1 MAISRFSTSGLILG
15 LPKYQNAWDQ
25 DGVQQ
30 GAMVPIA
37 SVTVKSA
44 TDTSMGFTGIPQIYK
59 DLYCVITSRRS
70 DAVTEGTQ
78 FLYTGYS
85 GTIASTTKLY
95 GDGAS
100 VTSSRVTAQ
109 NAGFIG
115 AYPGASST
123 AGIFGTQ
130 VLHILDYANTSRFK
144 SIICRT
150 ASDRNGAGQ
159 SELSVTLFRDTG
171 GLTSFGVSTYNASV
185 FYVPGSTMTLYGI
198 KAGA

>member
-1 MAISRFSTSGLILG
+1 MAINSVRSSSLSTGVKSSNL
-15 LPKYQNAWDQ
+15 WDQ
-25 DGVQQ
+25 DTAQ
-30 GAMVPIA
+30 GAMVPIS
-37 SVTVKSA
+37 SVTVTSA
-44 TDTSMGFTGIPQIYK
+44 TDTSMGFSNIPQIYK
-59 DLYCVITSRRS
+59 DLYCVITSRRT

-100 VTSSRVTAQ
+100 AASSRVTAQ

-115 AYPGASST
+115 AYPGASSGG
-123 AGIFGTQ
+123 GIFGSQ
-130 VLHILDYANTSRFK
+130 IIHILDYANTSKFK
-144 SIICRT
+144 TFLCRT

-159 SELSVTLFRDTG
+159 TEISMTLFRDTA

-185 FYVPGSTMTLYGI
+185 YYVPGSTMTLYGI
-198 KAGA
+198 KASD